1 MAARCN
7 AALHSTQE
15 RCQGVS
21 LWEHRQPTSR
31 ADNTTAK
38 GEPKLLS
45 LHSHPRPTKAKQTAD
60 WSAWPDQQHSWPCS
74 VYNCVPRTAGLRKQ
88 NFTLRIPPC
97 LLCYTLPTPRNRG
110 RIAQRLERRTRDRKA
125 SGSSPGWSGGI
136 ILFSRVNRSVLT
148 YHSVS
153 VPPPCYRSST

>member
-7 AALHSTQE
+7 AALHSTPRTKERAPPRTQE

-31 ADNTTAK
+31 ADYTTAK

-45 LHSHPRPTKAKQTAD
+45 LPSHRRPSKPKQTGV
-60 WSAWPDQQHSWPCS
+60 WSARPDQQHSWPCS
-74 VYNCVPRTAGLRKQ
+74 VQNCLLRTTGLRKQ

-97 LLCYTLPTPRNRG
+97 LLCYTLQTQRNRG
-110 RIAQRLERRTRDRKA
+110 GIAQRLGRRTRDRKA
-125 SGSSPGWSGGI
+125 SGSSP
-136 ILFSRVNRSVLT
+136 VL
-148 YHSVS
+148 
-153 VPPPCYRSST
+153 C